1 MNDPRAKCLC
11 HYPVVSRGCNGVL
24 EVIVFC
30 ALSSGV
36 WSELSR
42 VFMELRVSDMDM
54 RTLSKTELRSE

>member
-1 MNDPRAKCLC
+1 M
-11 HYPVVSRGCNGVL
+11 SRGCNGVL